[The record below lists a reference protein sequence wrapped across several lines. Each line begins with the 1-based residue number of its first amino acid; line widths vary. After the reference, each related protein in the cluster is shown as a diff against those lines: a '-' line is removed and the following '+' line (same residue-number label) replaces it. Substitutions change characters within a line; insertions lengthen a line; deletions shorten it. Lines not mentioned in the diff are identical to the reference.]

1 MKKEF
6 FLITLFIFLFSA
18 VTYAQKTMRD
28 IWIAMPDSIVAYL
41 DKGKRTEMVDLY
53 ATQMKAEVKNR
64 LGGMSVMDKLTDDYV
79 CVTLN
84 SCSIL
89 QLKKFS
95 TNDSFIIC
103 VVKSFKAPEP
113 ECEISFFDSQW
124 QLKTDKFG
132 LPVTNDESVLK
143 RDFINKPDTMSQEEF
158 EELLSIFDPL
168 MLSAELSE
176 TEPIVT
182 LMLSK
187 PLLRSEEIDNAIAII
202 KQRKFKWSGYIFT
215 EC

>member
-6 FLITLFIFLFSA
+6 FLITLFIFIFSV
-18 VTYAQKTMRD
+18 VTDAQKTMRD

-95 TNDSFIIC
+95 TG
-103 VVKSFKAPEP
+103 
-113 ECEISFFDSQW
+113 
-124 QLKTDKFG
+124 TG
-132 LPVTNDESVLK
+132 
-143 RDFINKPDTMSQEEF
+143 M
-158 EELLSIFDPL
+158 
-168 MLSAELSE
+168 
-176 TEPIVT
+176 
-182 LMLSK
+182 
-187 PLLRSEEIDNAIAII
+187 
-202 KQRKFKWSGYIFT
+202 
-215 EC
+215 

>member
-1 MKKEF
+1 MKKHF
-6 FLITLFIFLFSA
+6 FLITLFIIMFSA
-18 VTYAQKTMRD
+18 VTDAQTAMRD
-28 IWIAMPDSIVAYL
+28 IWIAMPDSIVAYF

-64 LGGMSVMDKLTDDYV
+64 LGGTSVMDKLTDDYV

-89 QLKKFS
+89 QLKKLS

-103 VVKSFKAPEP
+103 VIKSFKAPES
-113 ECEISFFDSQW
+113 ESEIFFFDSQW
-124 QLKTDKFG
+124 QPKTEKLG

-143 RDFINKPDTMSQEEF
+143 RDFINKPDTMSQEDF
-158 EELLSIFDPL
+158 EELLSVFDPL

-182 LMLSK
+182 LTLSK
-187 PLLRSEEIDNAIAII
+187 PLLTSVEIDKVIAII